1 MRVRDLQEVLAK
13 FTNGQKGSVIG
24 DCHIY
29 IESLDGFLEDLR
41 RIELQESKIIGSME
55 PARVVFKAD
64 TDKRFQNRSGTW
76 KRT

>member
-1 MRVRDLQEVLAK
+1 
-13 FTNGQKGSVIG
+13 VIS

>member
-1 MRVRDLQEVLAK
+1 MRVRDLQQVLDK
-13 FTNGQKGSVIG
+13 FTNGQKGTMIS

-29 IESLDGFLEDLR
+29 IETQDGFLEDLR
-41 RIELQESKIIGSME
+41 RIELQESKIVGSME

>member
-13 FTNGQKGSVIG
+13 FTNGQKGSVIS

-41 RIELQESKIIGSME
+41 RIELQESKIIGSMA

>member
-13 FTNGQKGSVIG
+13 FTNGQKGTMIS

-29 IESLDGFLEDLR
+29 IESMDGFLEDLR
-41 RIELQESKIIGSME
+41 RIELQGSKIVGSME

-64 TDKRFQNRSGTW
+64 KDRMFKNRSGTW
-76 KRT
+76 RRT

>member
-1 MRVRDLQEVLAK
+1 MRVRDLQEVLSK
-13 FTNGQKGSVIG
+13 FTNGQKGSVIS

>member
-1 MRVRDLQEVLAK
+1 MRVSDLQEVLAK
-13 FTNGQKGSVIG
+13 FTNGQKGSVIS

>member
-13 FTNGQKGSVIG
+13 FTNGQKVSVIS

>member
-1 MRVRDLQEVLAK
+1 MRVRDLQQVLAK
-13 FTNGQKGSVIG
+13 FTNGQKGTMIS
-24 DCHIY
+24 DSHIY
-29 IESLDGFLEDLR
+29 IESMDGFLEDLR
-41 RIELQESKIIGSME
+41 RIELQESKIVGSME

>member
-1 MRVRDLQEVLAK
+1 MRVRDLQEALAK
-13 FTNGQKGSVIG
+13 FTNGQKGSVIS

>member
-13 FTNGQKGSVIG
+13 FANGQKGSVIS

>member
-1 MRVRDLQEVLAK
+1 MRVRDLQQVLDK
-13 FTNGQKGSVIG
+13 FTNGQKGTRIS

-29 IESLDGFLEDLR
+29 IETQDGFLEDLR
-41 RIELQESKIIGSME
+41 LIELQESKIVGSME

-64 TDKRFQNRSGTW
+64 SDRIFKNRSGTW

>member
-13 FTNGQKGSVIG
+13 FTNGQKGSVIS

-41 RIELQESKIIGSME
+41 RI
-55 PARVVFKAD
+55 
-64 TDKRFQNRSGTW
+64 
-76 KRT
+76 

>member
-13 FTNGQKGSVIG
+13 FTNGQKGSVIS